1 MLPLF
6 IETFANPS
14 SSIHAQ
20 GRKAAETV
28 EKARAHVGQAIGAA
42 AGELVFTSGATESNN
57 LAIQGA
63 VRCEPAGR
71 RKVLATA
78 IEHKCVLESCRWLGN
93 HGYVFEVI
101 PVGEDGLVDLA
112 ALVDLV
118 DDRTA
123 LVSVQAANNE
133 IGTIQPIAEVAQ
145 VVHRAGALLH
155 SDAAQA
161 LGRIPID
168 VGPWGVDL
176 LSLSAHK
183 CYGPKG
189 VGALYVR
196 GGARSAPLEPLVF
209 GGGQEA
215 GLRSGTLNVPGIVGF
230 GRACQIACEEV
241 VVESVR
247 IGRLRNWFERLV
259 LDSVSRVQRNGAISR
274 RLAGNSSLRF
284 EGVEAEALIANLPEI
299 AVSTGSACTSGALE
313 PSHVLTAIGLSR
325 QEAYSTLRIGLGRFT
340 MESELEY
347 TATRIAEAVSRIRG
361 LA

>member
-1 MLPLF
+1 MSNLPSLEASSATLAGTPRGATRATRREQVYLDYHASTPCDPRVVEAMLPLF

-20 GRKAAETV
+20 GRDAAETV
-28 EKARAHVGQAIGAA
+28 EKARLQVGQAIGAA
-42 AGELVFTSGATESNN
+42 PGELVFTSGATESNN

-63 VRCEPAGR
+63 MRCAPASR

-93 HGYVFEVI
+93 HGYTFEVI

-118 DDRTA
+118 DERTA
-123 LVSVQAANNE
+123 LVSVQAASNE

-176 LSLSAHK
+176 LRPIRSRWAAVRPL
-183 CYGPKG
+183 
-189 VGALYVR
+189 GALGVWRRAGGRPPIGDSQRPRDR
-196 GGARSAPLEPLVF
+196 GFR
-209 GGGQEA
+209 
-215 GLRSGTLNVPGIVGF
+215 T
-230 GRACQIACEEV
+230 
-241 VVESVR
+241 
-247 IGRLRNWFERLV
+247 
-259 LDSVSRVQRNGAISR
+259 
-274 RLAGNSSLRF
+274 
-284 EGVEAEALIANLPEI
+284 
-299 AVSTGSACTSGALE
+299 
-313 PSHVLTAIGLSR
+313 GLSNR
-325 QEAYSTLRIGLGRFT
+325 L
-340 MESELEY
+340 
-347 TATRIAEAVSRIRG
+347 
-361 LA
+361 